1 MLNKSNQ
8 SDNSGNRPDKPG
20 DNAAEQSN
28 RTGNSLLQS
37 LPIAIVSFDSELRIV
52 EANAGAKEILHPDDY
67 IDQSLARGAGQAA
80 LPGWTPPLKHVLTSR
95 EARTF
100 DNVPYALKGDTR
112 LLRIT
117 CAPLL
122 TSDAPSNAAGIMLI
136 EDVTET
142 ANLHKQLAEAERLAA
157 LGRLAAKVAH
167 ELNNPMDGIL
177 RYVNLAIR
185 AVENQKLEK
194 TQEYLAQSREGLM
207 RMLKI
212 TSELLEF
219 SRRSRTSF
227 ECVRIEQIVEDA
239 IKAMEPRAEAQKVRI
254 TREYERHMPE
264 IRSGNLFQVFSNLTK
279 NALDAM
285 PDGGELI
292 VSTRLEGPDTIVIE
306 FQDSGPGF
314 AQEDAE
320 AIFKPFFTGSESGK
334 GTGLGLAICRDILEN
349 RKGCITAENAPEG
362 GAIFKVFLPLEG
374 NAKEKP

>member
-1 MLNKSNQ
+1 MLKKSNQ
-8 SDNSGNRPDKPG
+8 SDNSGNQPG
-20 DNAAEQSN
+20 NPADS
-28 RTGNSLLQS
+28 NSLLQY
-37 LPIAIVSFDSELRIV
+37 LPLAIIAFDGNLKII
-52 EANAGAKEILHPDDY
+52 EANAKAIEMLHPDDC
-67 IDQSLARGAGQAA
+67 IDGALTKGADDRIGAG
-80 LPGWTPPLKHVLTSR
+80 WTEPLKTVLKST
-95 EARTF
+95 EVRTF
-100 DNVPYALKGDTR
+100 ENIHYTFKGNSR

-117 CAPLL
+117 CGPLPS
-122 TSDAPSNAAGIMLI
+122 SDASPDPTGIMLI
-136 EDVTET
+136 EDVTEN
-142 ANLHKQLAEAERLAA
+142 ANLQRQLAEAERLAA

-185 AVENQKLEK
+185 AVENRKLQK
-194 TQEYLAQSREGLM
+194 TQEYLSQSREGLM
-207 RMLKI
+207 RMLRI

-219 SRRSRTSF
+219 SRRSRTSL
-227 ECVRIEQIVEDA
+227 EYVKIEQIIDDA

-292 VSTRLEGPDTIVIE
+292 VSTHLEGQDAIVIE

-314 AQEDAE
+314 AEQNAE
-320 AIFKPFFTGSESGK
+320 TIFKPFFTTSESGK

-349 RKGCITAENAPEG
+349 RNGRIAAENAPEG
-362 GAIFKVFLPLEG
+362 GSVFKVFLSIEG
-374 NAKEKP
+374 NTKEKP